1 MDVILKL
8 IPTKWLITIVLGL
21 VGLVGI
27 LLIGTIVTII
37 GGGESN
43 SKDIEYVGEYG
54 GEIGAV
60 TPEVLVHLP
69 LVEKYAKIHGVEQY
83 ISIILA
89 LMQQETGG
97 RGNDPMQS
105 SESFCGRVGCITDK
119 ETSID
124 QGIKH
129 FKAVMESAKGDIK
142 LGLQSYNFGGGFIG
156 FVMKNGGK
164 YTFELAI
171 KFSQLQY
178 EKLKHTGSYHCL
190 RPEAMVYQACY
201 GDILYV
207 DAVMKYVNTSIAV
220 SSDGKSGNKVVNVG
234 NKYIGHSTYL
244 FGGGRNQT
252 QIDLGLFDCSSFV
265 HWAFKQ
271 VGIELGP
278 LGWVSTETLKKVG
291 KSVSVKKMKPGDLVF
306 FDTYKIDGHVG
317 IYIGNGQFIGSQTST
332 GVAIVRMTSGYWA
345 DVFNGRVRRI

>member
-1 MDVILKL
+1 MEFILKL
-8 IPTKWLITIVLGL
+8 MSTKWLITIVLGL
-21 VGLVGI
+21 LGLLGI
-27 LLIGTIVTII
+27 LLIGIIVTII
-37 GGGESN
+37 GGGESD
-43 SKDIEYVGEYG
+43 SKDIEYVGEYS
-54 GEIGAV
+54 GEVGAISA
-60 TPEVLVHLP
+60 EVLVHLP
-69 LVEKYAKIHGVEQY
+69 LVEKYATLQGVEQY

-105 SESFCGRVGCITDK
+105 SESFCGRVGCINDI

-129 FKAVMESAKGDIK
+129 FKAVMDSAKGDIK
-142 LGLQSYNFGGGFIG
+142 LGLQSYNFGGGFIH
-156 FVMKNGGK
+156 FVMNNGGK
-164 YTFELAI
+164 YTFDLAV

-178 EKLKHTGSYHCL
+178 EKVKHTGNYHCL
-190 RPEAMVYQACY
+190 RPEAVVYQACY

-207 DAVMKYVNTSIAV
+207 DAVMKYVNTSFSV
-220 SSDGKSGNKVVNVG
+220 GSNGKSGSKVVNVG
-234 NKYIGHSTYL
+234 NKYIGQSTYV
-244 FGGGRNQT
+244 FGGGRNQS
-252 QIDLGLFDCSSFV
+252 QIDLGMFDCSSFV

-278 LGWVSTETLKKVG
+278 LGSVSTETLKNVG

-306 FDTYKIDGHVG
+306 FDTYKLDGHVG

-332 GVAIVRMTSGYWA
+332 GVGIVTMTSGYWA
-345 DVFNGRVRRI
+345 DVFNGKVRRI